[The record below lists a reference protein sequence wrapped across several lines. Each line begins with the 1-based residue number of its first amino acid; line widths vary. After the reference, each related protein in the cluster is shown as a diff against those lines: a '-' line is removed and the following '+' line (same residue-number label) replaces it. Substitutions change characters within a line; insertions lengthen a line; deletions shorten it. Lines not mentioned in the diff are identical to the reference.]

1 MREGESGWYTY
12 RYLASQGFLPAY
24 AFPQESVSLAFYE
37 SEEEI
42 NRDPSIALSE
52 YAPGNYVYYRGSSY
66 QIDSART
73 AAVEQDLT
81 LIKVL
86 ICPSCERVYLGND
99 AEGRAM
105 CACGAD
111 LSLTHPEFA
120 MHIPNMA
127 ARRSETISAEEEERR
142 RLGYEISKHY
152 RAGGHSFSFILSG
165 QHGIRADLYLENQAN
180 IFLMNHGARKPDG
193 NLSPF
198 ALCKRCGKWLRSEK
212 DIEDHISTL
221 SRKGNCRSNATHED
235 LITDFGLMHELH
247 CDVLIIEIP
256 LPDRGESESFY
267 RSLITAIHRGILIAF
282 NLEEDEIGY
291 FLAKND
297 SPKTPYR
304 MIFYENTSGGTGSL
318 SSMVESNAFKLVLE
332 KAQEILHV
340 HDENGCEKACY
351 QCLLSFYNQR
361 DHAYL
366 DRHLALDWIE
376 ALGEFE
382 IKPLDKFDQT
392 HFDELLSKCEWDS
405 ERIVLEG
412 IKQKRLKLPDE
423 AQKTIYDPTGFPIA
437 ICDFFYEPKTLVF
450 VDGSVHYLD
459 FIQASDDDKR
469 RRLRERGYRIV
480 VIDVYNLDAGIGE
493 LKRKVGD

>member
-1 MREGESGWYTY
+1 
-12 RYLASQGFLPAY
+12 
-24 AFPQESVSLAFYE
+24 
-37 SEEEI
+37 
-42 NRDPSIALSE
+42 
-52 YAPGNYVYYRGSSY
+52 
-66 QIDSART
+66 
-73 AAVEQDLT
+73 
-81 LIKVL
+81 
-86 ICPSCERVYLGND
+86 
-99 AEGRAM
+99 
-105 CACGAD
+105 
-111 LSLTHPEFA
+111 
-120 MHIPNMA
+120 
-127 ARRSETISAEEEERR
+127 
-142 RLGYEISKHY
+142 
-152 RAGGHSFSFILSG
+152 
-165 QHGIRADLYLENQAN
+165 
-180 IFLMNHGARKPDG
+180 MNHGARKPDG

-198 ALCKRCGKWLRSEK
+198 ALCKSCGKWLRSEK

-247 CDVLIIEIP
+247 CDVLIIEVP

-366 DRHLALDWIE
+366 DRHLALDWIA

-382 IKPLDKFDQT
+382 IKPLEKFDQT